1 MKRSGR
7 KLQVVMHVL
16 REYAGKSQT
25 QLGEEIHSDRN
36 AVGRIESGADVH
48 PTVLIDWVDACGGVS
63 AIDNLIDSLQRIR
76 ELVTTL
82 RRDYLAYA

>member
-16 REYAGKSQT
+16 REYAGKSQS
-25 QLGEEIHSDRN
+25 QLGEDVHLDRN
-36 AVGRIESGADVH
+36 AIGRIESGADVH
-48 PTVLIDWVDACGGVS
+48 PSVLIDWVDACGGVG
-63 AIDNLIDSLQRIR
+63 AIDSLIESLQRIR
-76 ELVTTL
+76 ELVVTL